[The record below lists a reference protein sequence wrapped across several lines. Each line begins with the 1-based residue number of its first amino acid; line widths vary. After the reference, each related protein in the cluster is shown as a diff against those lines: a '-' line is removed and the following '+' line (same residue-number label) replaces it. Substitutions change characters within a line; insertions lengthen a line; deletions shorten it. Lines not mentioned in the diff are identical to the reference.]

1 VQADPLTQR
10 KPSSPRLVPISTY
23 RREVRHAA
31 ATGVFEAE
39 RTDLELF
46 AAVGQVARA
55 LNPERPD
62 RLSQPQFDRY
72 VAAHQDEFPGVP
84 SARAIYMRVNTG
96 RQAHIGW
103 KSIVRAACSSPKAA
117 RQTLVAARRS
127 EFETPLTN
135 RVVFFA
141 LNAVARRLGA
151 RSLTPGGYDDE
162 RQRIGGSKDRK
173 HQTLALLLPTANQ
186 IESFVGDWD
195 EALVIALLEPRSS
208 EAQQPTERKPMGM
221 DMSVAI
227 GHYLEHHGLLP
238 ARAEIRRFAK
248 HADFALSDPQGVLWE
263 EHMAEFRAR
272 WTELGRWAPAGL
284 PPREHQHLNPEQP
297 GPFEGALRPIHTRW
311 ENIDDCAQAVLDYW
325 DTLQGR
331 SEPTQK
337 GYGRWAVGKPY
348 PAPSVFNNQAGGFT
362 PVKERARELRRA
374 R

>member
-1 VQADPLTQR
+1 M
-10 KPSSPRLVPISTY
+10 
-23 RREVRHAA
+23 RHAA
-31 ATGVFEAE
+31 PSGVFEAE

-46 AAVGQVARA
+46 VAVGKVARA

-96 RQAHIGW
+96 KHGQIGW

-127 EFETPLTN
+127 EFDTPMSN

-141 LNAVARRLGA
+141 LSTIARLLGA
-151 RSLTPGGYDDE
+151 ASLTPGRYDDE
-162 RQRIGGSKDRK
+162 RQRIGESKERK
-173 HQTLALLLPTANQ
+173 SRALALLLPTANQ

-195 EALVIALLEPRSS
+195 EALAIARLEPRTVETVSRS
-208 EAQQPTERKPMGM
+208 ERRSTGM
-221 DMSVAI
+221 EVSVAI

-238 ARAEIRRFAK
+238 TRPDLRDFAKRAE
-248 HADFALSDPQGVLWE
+248 FALSEPPGSLWE
-263 EHMAEFRAR
+263 EHMSKFRAR
-272 WTELGRWAPAGL
+272 WAELGRWTPAGL
-284 PPREHQHLNPEQP
+284 PPREHRHLNAAKPEP
-297 GPFEGALRPIHTRW
+297 IEGATRSVHAKL
-311 ENIDDCAQAVLDYW
+311 EGIDECAEALLAYW

-348 PAPSVFNNQAGGFT
+348 PSPSTFGRVGGGFT
-362 PVKERARELRRA
+362 SVKERARELRASR
-374 R
+374 